1 MKKISL
7 LCLIVNLIAIAAV
20 VIMKK
25 NLPLQIPL
33 FYGLPVSSD
42 QLAGNLELIIPS
54 IIAIFLIIIN
64 YELNTILKDKFLE
77 KIFLGLI
84 ITLTALSTI
93 TVIEIFSLV
102 GAF

>member
-42 QLAGNLELIIPS
+42 QLAGNLELVIPS